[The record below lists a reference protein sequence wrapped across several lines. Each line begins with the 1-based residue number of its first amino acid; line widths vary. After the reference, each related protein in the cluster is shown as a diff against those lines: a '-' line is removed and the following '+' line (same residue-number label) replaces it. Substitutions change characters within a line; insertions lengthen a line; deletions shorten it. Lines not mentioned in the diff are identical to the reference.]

1 MFSTQHV
8 KPHTPTLVLN
18 GTDIVL
24 SDKVKYLGVIVD
36 QDLRF
41 HEHVQSVVTTAARR
55 MYIVKNFAYFS
66 SKHLANIL
74 FKSFI
79 MSLISYC

>member
-1 MFSTQHV
+1 MWWFKFNSTKTKEIMFSTQNV
-8 KPHTPTLVLN
+8 KPHTLTLVLN

-24 SDKVKYLGVIVD
+24 SDKVKYLGVTVD

-55 MYIVKNFAYFS
+55 MYNCEEFCVY
-66 SKHLANIL
+66 
-74 FKSFI
+74 
-79 MSLISYC
+79 